1 MALIYEG
8 FDDLEG
14 LKSYMSAAALGMTGS
29 GWVWLVVDMSIR
41 SLAVVAT
48 YGPGT
53 MLVRSRQHRHP
64 NGINEYDLIPRAFAV
79 LGEQE
84 GLPRTAKSASTRHT
98 IGGVDP
104 PPTSPTSGVAHR
116 VPRVQQHLQSRT
128 FSTSLPAY
136 HPLNLTH
143 RLSVQPSPS
152 SSTLQFSQT
161 PLAWHQPLEPL
172 SKKNSSTSTSAF
184 TSAGDLLT
192 PSSQYAP
199 GAGTEEKDEADF
211 GDPAAPPLPRWNT
224 TSSDLI
230 GGGTHSNRQL
240 GTAKLLGRAGDDL
253 SPLMCLSVHEHAWMS
268 AGLGVWGKEEYLKR
282 FWSVVDWRKVSDV
295 YRLWVARDA
304 VFRNEKGP

>member
-1 MALIYEG
+1 MGRIYES
-8 FDDLEG
+8 FDNIEG

-29 GWVWLVVDMSIR
+29 GWVWLVVDMSVK

-64 NGINEYDLIPRAFAV
+64 NGITDLDLLPRPFFV
-79 LGEQE
+79 LGEEVPQ
-84 GLPRTAKSASTRHT
+84 AKARGASTKHT

-104 PPTSPTSGVAHR
+104 PPTSPTSGVARR
-116 VPRVQQHLQSRT
+116 VPYTHSRSQSRT

-143 RLSVQPSPS
+143 RLSIQPCPS
-152 SSTLQFSQT
+152 SSHVQFSQT

-172 SKKNSSTSTSAF
+172 SKKNSSTS
-184 TSAGDLLT
+184 AGDLLT
-192 PSSQYAP
+192 PSSQYTP
-199 GAGTEEKDEADF
+199 GAEMEDEDF
-211 GDPAAPPLPRWNT
+211 DGPAVPQMPQYNATRG
-224 TSSDLI
+224 DLI
-230 GGGTHSNRQL
+230 GGATSNRQI
-240 GTAKLLGRAGDDL
+240 GTTRRLRSAGDDL

-268 AGLGVWGKEEYLKR
+268 AGLGVWGKEEYLRR

-295 YRLWVARDA
+295 YGIWERRDA
-304 VFRNEKGP
+304 VYRPERES

>member
-1 MALIYEG
+1 MALVYES

-14 LKSYMSAAALGMTGS
+14 LRSYMSAAALGMTGS
-29 GWVWLVVDMSIR
+29 GWVWLVVDMAIK

-64 NGINEYDLIPRAFAV
+64 NGISELDLLPQAFLV
-79 LGEQE
+79 LGETE
-84 GLPRTAKSASTRHT
+84 VVAAKARSARTQHT

-116 VPRVQQHLQSRT
+116 VPNAQPRPQSRT

-143 RLSVQPSPS
+143 RLSVQLSPS
-152 SSTLQFSQT
+152 SSNVQFSQT
-161 PLAWHQPLEPL
+161 PLAWHQPLEPF
-172 SKKNSSTSTSAF
+172 SKKNSS

-192 PSSQYAP
+192 PSSQYSP
-199 GAGTEEKDEADF
+199 GVEAEEDADF
-211 GDPAAPPLPRWNT
+211 DDPKAPPLPRWN
-224 TSSDLI
+224 SISNDLV
-230 GGGTHSNRQL
+230 GGTNSNKQL
-240 GTAKLLGRAGDDL
+240 GTAKLLRTAGDDL

-268 AGLGVWGKEEYLKR
+268 AGLGVWGKEEYLRR
-282 FWSVVDWRKVSDV
+282 FWSVVNWRKVSDV
-295 YRLWVARDA
+295 YRLWERRDA
-304 VFRNEKGP
+304 VFKTERE